1 MAVFSTSFSPK
12 PAAVVTTLG
21 VALALA
27 AFGGV
32 SQANAVEPGTDDFL
46 GTAETYAIV
55 ASDAITDASLPV
67 SPSEVHGDV
76 ALTGTANGLTSG
88 QVVNGT
94 IHTADA
100 DATLARTD
108 VNAAYVELAGQGATG
123 AIVAD
128 LGFTPLYLPGV
139 YNSTSSILLN
149 GTITLDGLSNDQSV
163 FIFQAGSDLTVGSN
177 AQVLL
182 INGAQSCN
190 VYWQVGSS
198 ATIGTG
204 ADFVGTV
211 VAATSITVNTGASV
225 EGRLLA
231 SALNAGAVTLDDNL
245 INAQSRCV
253 RVSTSGGT
261 TTTTTSENGTTTT
274 VVVPPVVTP
283 PVVTP
288 PVVTTPTV
296 TTPTRTTPVR
306 TVNRDRLVNTGSLAN
321 TAANT
326 PDSTTPLLASLSG
339 LGVLVGV
346 ALLIVARRRG
356 LAD

>member
-1 MAVFSTSFSPK
+1 MAVFSTHFAPK
-12 PAAVVTTLG
+12 PAAVVTALG

-32 SQANAVEPGTDDFL
+32 SQAHAADPGADDFL

-88 QVVNGT
+88 QIVNGT
-94 IHTADA
+94 IHTNDA
-100 DATLARTD
+100 EATIVRAD
-108 VNAAYVELAGQGATG
+108 VNAAYVDLANAPATA

-128 LGFTPLYLPGV
+128 LGFNPLPYLPGV

-198 ATIGTG
+198 AAIGTD

-211 VAATSITVNTGASV
+211 VAATSITVNTGATV

-231 SALNAGAVTLDDNL
+231 SALNAGSVTLDNNVID
-245 INAQSRCV
+245 AQSRCV
-253 RVSTSGGT
+253 RVSTSGGS
-261 TTTTTSENGTTTT
+261 TTTTTSEGGTTTT

-283 PVVTP
+283 PVVTTP
-288 PVVTTPTV
+288 TTPTS
-296 TTPTRTTPVR
+296 TTPVR
-306 TVNRDRLVNTGSLAN
+306 TVSRDRLVNTGSLAN

-346 ALLIVARRRG
+346 ALLIVARSRR